1 MNNTLR
7 ILCLEDDEEDF
18 MTIGFALEKADFSPL
33 LKRVETKEAYIKAL
47 HAFNPDVILSD
58 HSLPKFNST
67 EALGLCLT
75 HEKQIPFILVTGAVS
90 DEFAVNCMK
99 LGADDYI
106 LKSNLNRLPAAIKN
120 ALKHKETEKAK
131 LEAIS
136 SLAARNEELLKINAE
151 LDSLVYSVSHNLRA
165 PLMSVLG
172 LINLAKKEQSLENL
186 NQYHTHM
193 EKSIHKLD
201 DTLREILSYSRNA
214 RQDLKIEPINFKK
227 LISETLDN
235 LHFMSGFEKLQVT
248 VSIDEKC
255 PFYSDYYRLSVIV
268 NNLVSNGIKYH
279 DHTKQRSVFEIA
291 VMSNAATARFV
302 FKDNG
307 IGIESDHISRIFDMF
322 FRANT
327 TKEGSGLGLYI
338 VKEAVEK
345 LNGKIELNSTVG
357 VGTTFI
363 MEMPNHLPVNYT
375 EIQTTT
381 GVPDVN

>member
-18 MTIGFALEKADFSPL
+18 MIIGFALEKAGFSPL
-33 LKRVETKEAYIKAL
+33 LKRVDTKYEYIKAL
-47 HAFNPDVILSD
+47 NEFNPDVILSD
-58 HSLPKFNST
+58 HSLPMFNST
-67 EALGLCLT
+67 EALELCLA
-75 HEKQIPFILVTGAVS
+75 HEKHTPFILVTGAVS
-90 DEFAVNCMK
+90 DEFAASCMK

-106 LKSNLNRLPAAIKN
+106 LKSNLSRLPGAIKN

-131 LEAIS
+131 LEATA
-136 SLAARNEELLKINAE
+136 SLAARNEDLSKINKE

-172 LINLAKKEQSLENL
+172 LINLAKKEQSFENL
-186 NQYHTHM
+186 REYHTRM

-201 DTLREILSYSRNA
+201 DTLREILNYSRNA
-214 RQDLKIEPINFKK
+214 RQDLRIEPINFKK

-235 LHFMSGFEKLQVT
+235 LHFMNGFEKLEVT
-248 VSIDEKC
+248 VSIDESS

-279 DHTKQRSVFEIA
+279 DHTKQRSIFEI
-291 VMSNAATARFV
+291 VITSNAELARFV
-302 FKDNG
+302 FRDNG
-307 IGIESDHISRIFDMF
+307 IGIENDHVSRIFDMF

-327 TKEGSGLGLYI
+327 TKDGSGLGLYI

-345 LNGKIELNSTVG
+345 LNGKIELHSTVG
-357 VGTTFI
+357 VGTTFAL
-363 MEMPNHLPVNYT
+363 EMPNHLPANY
-375 EIQTTT
+375 
-381 GVPDVN
+381 